1 MRSLRSTASVLGA
14 LALAV
19 TMGGTATA
27 AEAPT
32 STPQAQA
39 PFTFGASAW
48 GSTVKVAGPLLNSGK
63 TAFVALGCTQK
74 DNISKENPTAS
85 VEIPGVANLGAVVST
100 VTTKRSQRGEV
111 YTSTGNSS
119 IASASVFAG
128 GIEFGAIETTATT
141 ANGPDGYSADVDF
154 NIASLSIGGVEI
166 DLTGDEQVIDVPGIA
181 EIVIADEKTK
191 TLANKATASGTAV
204 KITLVGPGGAVIKLG
219 EARASIDGRIVNGFF
234 TGGAYGTKVTVLDT
248 VESGKTANQPLPC
261 VGTRGND
268 RTNEVATVDLDGVG
282 VVSGIVSTVNGDQ
295 TPRPDATAHNEIADV
310 ELLGGLATLEAITTD
325 VHVWE
330 KPNGEIEYT
339 ADASIGSIRVGLL
352 VIPLPTLPGQVVIL
366 PGIGELTFMEVTEL
380 RGGRGVEVIGARLSL
395 DNGDTDVV
403 LSRSA
408 ATIK

>member
-1 MRSLRSTASVLGA
+1 MISQRSIASVLGA

-32 STPQAQA
+32 SSPQAQA

-63 TAFVALGCTQK
+63 TAYVALGCTHK

-85 VEIPGVANLGAVVST
+85 VEIPGVADLGAVVST
-100 VTTKRSQRGEV
+100 VTTKRSQQGEV
-111 YTSTGNSS
+111 YTSTGHSS
-119 IASASVFAG
+119 IANASVFAG
-128 GIEFGAIETTATT
+128 EIEFGAIETTATT

-154 NIASLSIGGVEI
+154 NIASLSIGGVEVE
-166 DLTGDEQVIDVPGIA
+166 LTGDEQVIDVPGIA
-181 EIVIADEKTK
+181 EIIIGGEKTK
-191 TLANKATASGTAV
+191 VLNRQATASGTAV

-234 TGGAYGTKVTVLDT
+234 TGGAYGTTVTVLDT

-261 VGTRGND
+261 VGTQGKD
-268 RTNEVATVDLDGVG
+268 RTNEVATVDLGGVG
-282 VVSGIVSTVNGDQ
+282 EASGIISTVNGDQ
-295 TPRPDATAHNEIADV
+295 TPRPDATVHNEIADV
-310 ELLGGLATLEAITTD
+310 ELLGELATLEAITTD

-339 ADASIGSIRVGLL
+339 ADASIGSIRVGLV

-366 PGIGELTFMEVTEL
+366 PGVGELTFMEVTEL
-380 RGGRGVEVIGARLSL
+380 KGGRGVEVIGARVTLL
-395 DNGDTDVV
+395 DGTEVV

>member
-1 MRSLRSTASVLGA
+1 MISQRSIASVLGA

-63 TAFVALGCTQK
+63 TAYVALGCTHR

-85 VEIPGVANLGAVVST
+85 VEIPGVADLGAVVST
-100 VTTKRSQRGEV
+100 VTTKRSQQGEV
-111 YTSTGNSS
+111 YTSTGHSS
-119 IASASVFAG
+119 IANASVFAG
-128 GIEFGAIETTATT
+128 EIEFGAIETTATT

-154 NIASLSIGGVEI
+154 NIASLSIGGVEVE
-166 DLTGDEQVIDVPGIA
+166 LTGDEQVIDVPGIA
-181 EIVIADEKTK
+181 EIVIGGEKTK
-191 TLANKATASGTAV
+191 ALNRQATASGTAV

-234 TGGAYGTKVTVLDT
+234 TGGAYGTTVTVLDT

-261 VGTRGND
+261 VGTQGKD
-268 RTNEVATVDLDGVG
+268 RTNEVATVDLGGVG
-282 VVSGIVSTVNGDQ
+282 EASGIISTVNGDQ
-295 TPRPDATAHNEIADV
+295 TPRPDATVHNEIADV
-310 ELLGGLATLEAITTD
+310 ELLGELATLEAITTD

-330 KPNGEIEYT
+330 KPNGAIEYT
-339 ADASIGSIRVGLL
+339 ADASIGSIRVGLV
-352 VIPLPTLPGQVVIL
+352 VIPLPTVPGQVVIL
-366 PGIGELTFMEVTEL
+366 PGVGELTFMEVTEL
-380 RGGRGVEVIGARLSL
+380 KGGRGVEVIGARVTLL
-395 DNGDTDVV
+395 DGTEVV